1 MPFRSEQQRKF
12 MWAKH
17 PEIAKKW
24 TDKYGSK
31 PQPTKGAIERK
42 LNAQRGKRN

>member
-1 MPFRSEQQRKF
+1 MPFRSESQRRF

-24 TDKYGSK
+24 AHKYGSK
-31 PQPTKGAIERK
+31 PQPTKGAI
-42 LNAQRGKRN
+42 KRRLEKK

>member
-1 MPFRSEQQRKF
+1 MPFKSEKQRKF

-17 PEIAKKW
+17 PEIARRW

-31 PQPTKGAIERK
+31 PRPSAKALDTLTTPKK
-42 LNAQRGKRN
+42 HKS